1 MIKLLLISSLYPNS
15 EHLQHGIFVEARLQ
29 KLLVSGQVEAQVIA
43 PVPWFPRLLRP
54 LTEFAPFAHY
64 ARYIDVPSQEVLQ
77 GVRVY
82 HPRYFVIPKVGMLL
96 TPVFMALSILFALFK
111 VRNHGYA
118 YDLVDAHYYY
128 PDGVAVAIL
137 AKLLNKPIVITA
149 RGSDINII
157 ADAYIPRKM
166 ILWAERRAAASITV
180 CQALAQRMIDMGAE
194 PEKNH
199 VLRNGVDLE
208 LFKPKDYDAIRNKW
222 GVAGVTLLSVGNLV
236 ELKGHGLVIETL
248 QALPSVNLII
258 AGGGEL
264 RRDLEAQVKRLNLV
278 GRVRFVGVLTQ
289 EELVELYSAADVLV
303 LASSSEGWANVLLEA
318 MGCGAPVVAINV
330 GGIPEV
336 VCHHSAGVLVEK
348 RTPEGLKGGIS
359 HLMARQLSRKS
370 TRLYAERFSWQPTV
384 EGLLRLYG
392 ELTESSLPINAMEK
406 N

>member
-1 MIKLLLISSLYPNS
+1 
-15 EHLQHGIFVEARLQ
+15 
-29 KLLVSGQVEAQVIA
+29 
-43 PVPWFPRLLRP
+43 
-54 LTEFAPFAHY
+54 
-64 ARYIDVPSQEVLQ
+64 
-77 GVRVY
+77 
-82 HPRYFVIPKVGMLL
+82 
-96 TPVFMALSILFALFK
+96 
-111 VRNHGYA
+111 
-118 YDLVDAHYYY
+118 
-128 PDGVAVAIL
+128 
-137 AKLLNKPIVITA
+137 
-149 RGSDINII
+149 
-157 ADAYIPRKM
+157 
-166 ILWAERRAAASITV
+166 
-180 CQALAQRMIDMGAE
+180 MIDMGAE